1 MIVLSN
7 IVMIY
12 SGDIIVTL
20 MDYLM
25 IFFCMQCVINTDTF
39 IFFCFKQQLITFIA
53 ETVLVC
59 WVGWFGSMY

>member
-25 IFFCMQCVINTDTF
+25 IFFCMQRVINTDTF
-39 IFFCFKQQLITFIA
+39 IFFRFKQQLITFIA